1 MYTNTIKLPLI
12 RVAHPSQEECEKILR
27 DETDKIKMRNQIEES
42 LDKEMK
48 VLDKKFADE
57 GVNFN
62 EGLGSAQEHLANQQ
76 KYAVKPPSHKD
87 YTPQIFAFDHHYD
100 SQLTPRKGWQQQ
112 VTNLNSLLDHEK
124 EKLNALKMESI

>member
-57 GVNFN
+57 GVNIN
-62 EGLGSAQEHLANQQ
+62 DGLGSA
-76 KYAVKPPSHKD
+76 
-87 YTPQIFAFDHHYD
+87 
-100 SQLTPRKGWQQQ
+100 
-112 VTNLNSLLDHEK
+112 
-124 EKLNALKMESI
+124 

>member
-57 GVNFN
+57 GVNVN
-62 EGLGSAQEHLANQQ
+62 DGLGSAQEHLANQ
-76 KYAVKPPSHKD
+76 
-87 YTPQIFAFDHHYD
+87 
-100 SQLTPRKGWQQQ
+100 
-112 VTNLNSLLDHEK
+112 
-124 EKLNALKMESI
+124 